1 MPHEVKAPIP
11 DRYCKIKNRIVFGN
25 AAEGGEMGFRCC
37 GASSEQLNPKGSEK
51 P

>member
-11 DRYCKIKNRIVFGN
+11 DMYWKIKNRIVFGN
-25 AAEGGEMGFRCC
+25 AAEGREMGFRCC
-37 GASSEQLNPKGSEK
+37 SASSEQLNPKGSEK

>member
-11 DRYCKIKNRIVFGN
+11 EMYWKIKNRFVFVI
-25 AAEGGEMGFRCC
+25 AAEGGVMGFRCC